1 MRLPGFVAAA
11 FAIFASSLAA
21 VAQEPAAGQ
30 QIPDKMFQDLHWRM
44 IGPFRAGRTRAAV
57 GVPSQPNVF
66 YMGAV
71 NGGVWKTNDYGRTW
85 WPIFDSQPTQSIGDI
100 AAAASDPNI
109 IYVASGEGLHRPD
122 LSVGNGIY
130 RSSDAGKS
138 WTHLGLEDGQQI
150 PALAVDPK
158 NPDRVFA
165 AVLGHP
171 YGPSEQRGIFRS
183 TDGGKSWQKVLYKD
197 ANTGGADV
205 LIDPSNPQVVYA
217 SLWEARLGPWEDS
230 NSYESTGGGVFK
242 SSDGGSTWN
251 KLRKGLPDNLVQAH
265 LALAPSQPNRLFV
278 VFSTTDKS
286 AYGSGKGLGF
296 YRSDDAGATWTKI
309 TDDGKPAM
317 KIGGGD
323 LPMVKVD
330 PKNPDV
336 VYSTSIVTVKSTD
349 GGKTW
354 KSIRGAPGGDDYQNL
369 WINPNDPNIILLVAN
384 QGAVITVNGGETW
397 STWYNQP
404 TAQLYHAATT
414 NEFPYK
420 VCAGQQESGSLC
432 IKSRGNYGQIT
443 HWDWHPAGVI
453 EYGYVAPDPLNPNI
467 IYGAGRNEVSRLDLT
482 TGQIQN
488 ISPIPLR
495 GEKYRTE
502 RSEPIMF
509 SPLDPHT
516 MFYASNF
523 LFKTVNGGQTW
534 ETISPDLA
542 RKQPGI
548 PQSVGSMAAKDAKA
562 AKQRG
567 AIYSLSLSH
576 KNINTIWAG
585 TDDGMIWITRDG
597 GKNWN
602 DITPPQL
609 SGWSKVTQLEASR
622 FDDMTAYASV
632 SRFRIDDLH
641 PYIYRTHDGGTTW
654 QPIVAGLPDS
664 PMDTVREDTIR
675 KGLLFAGTETAVW
688 TSFDDGDHWQSL
700 QLNLPK
706 TSMRDLA
713 IRENDLIV
721 ATHGRSFWILDD
733 ISRLRQMNGVGSGV
747 QLFKPAVAYR
757 VKRSTYPDTPL
768 PPDEPTA
775 PNPPS
780 GAVIEYALPQAASGA
795 VTLEVMDPTGK
806 LVRRFSSA
814 DKPEVTPEQL
824 NKQYI
829 PLYWIPEPKAL
840 LTSEGAHRWVWDLH
854 YPSPVSTQHEYP
866 ISSTPHD
873 APRNPLG
880 PSALPGQYTVRLT
893 VNGQTSTA
901 PLTVKLDPRVKTT
914 ALALQQK
921 FALETRLA
929 NDLSQC
935 SQAVLQAESLRE
947 QIKKVAAQASGGAG
961 EAMKSL
967 DAKLAALLDGPEK
980 ALPTAARGLKDVN
993 GDIFSLYGAVSGND
1007 SVAKDADAAPTAAQ
1021 GSATAS
1027 VEKELA
1033 PNLNTWN
1040 QLKTA
1045 DLAAI
1050 NQQLKSA
1057 NLPELKPE
1065 VNPDAPESAVDQ
1077 E

>member
-1 MRLPGFVAAA
+1 
-11 FAIFASSLAA
+11 
-21 VAQEPAAGQ
+21 
-30 QIPDKMFQDLHWRM
+30 
-44 IGPFRAGRTRAAV
+44 
-57 GVPSQPNVF
+57 
-66 YMGAV
+66 
-71 NGGVWKTNDYGRTW
+71 
-85 WPIFDSQPTQSIGDI
+85 
-100 AAAASDPNI
+100 
-109 IYVASGEGLHRPD
+109 
-122 LSVGNGIY
+122 
-130 RSSDAGKS
+130 
-138 WTHLGLEDGQQI
+138 
-150 PALAVDPK
+150 
-158 NPDRVFA
+158 
-165 AVLGHP
+165 
-171 YGPSEQRGIFRS
+171 
-183 TDGGKSWQKVLYKD
+183 
-197 ANTGGADV
+197 
-205 LIDPSNPQVVYA
+205 
-217 SLWEARLGPWEDS
+217 
-230 NSYESTGGGVFK
+230 
-242 SSDGGSTWN
+242 
-251 KLRKGLPDNLVQAH
+251 
-265 LALAPSQPNRLFV
+265 
-278 VFSTTDKS
+278 
-286 AYGSGKGLGF
+286 
-296 YRSDDAGATWTKI
+296 
-309 TDDGKPAM
+309 M

-330 PKNPDV
+330 PKNADV
-336 VYSTSIVTVKSTD
+336 VYSASIVTVKSTD

-369 WINPNDPNIILLVAN
+369 WINPNDPNIILLVAD
-384 QGAVITVNGGETW
+384 QGAIVTVNGGETW

-404 TAQLYHAATT
+404 TAQLYHAITT

-453 EYGYVAPDPLNPNI
+453 EYGYVAPDPLNANI

-488 ISPIPLR
+488 VSPIPLR

-502 RSEPIMF
+502 RTEPIMF

-516 MFYASNF
+516 MFYASNY
-523 LFKTVNGGQTW
+523 LFKTTNGGQMW
-534 ETISPDLA
+534 ETISADLA
-542 RKQPGI
+542 RKNSEI
-548 PQSVGSMAAKDAKA
+548 PRSLGSMAAKDAKA

-567 AIYSLSLSH
+567 AIYSLALSH

-632 SRFRIDDLH
+632 SRFRVDDLH
-641 PYIYRTHDGGTTW
+641 PYMYRTHDGGKTW
-654 QPIVAGLPDS
+654 QAIVAGLPDS
-664 PMDTVREDTIR
+664 PVNTIREDLVR
-675 KGLLFAGTETAVW
+675 KGLLFAGTENAVW

-706 TSMRDLA
+706 TSMRDLW
-713 IRENDLIV
+713 IHENDLIV

-733 ISRLRQMNGVGSGV
+733 ISRLRQLNGASSSV

-775 PNPPS
+775 NNPPS
-780 GAVIEYALPQAASGA
+780 GAVIEYALPQAPSGA
-795 VTLEVMDPTGK
+795 VTLDVMDAAGK
-806 LVRRFSSA
+806 SVRRFSST
-814 DKPEVTPEQL
+814 DKPGVTQEQL

-829 PLYWIPEPKAL
+829 PLYWMPEARTL
-840 LTSEGAHRWVWDLH
+840 ATSEGAHRWVWDLH

-880 PSALPGQYTVRLT
+880 PSALPGQYTVKLT
-893 VNGQTSTA
+893 VNGQASTV
-901 PLTVKLDPRVKTT
+901 PLTVKLDPRVKATP
-914 ALALQQK
+914 LALQQK

-929 NDLSQC
+929 NDLSQ
-935 SQAVLQAESLRE
+935 SSEAVLQAESVRK
-947 QIKKVAAQASGGAG
+947 QIKKLSAQASGGTGDAL
-961 EAMKSL
+961 KSL

-980 ALPTAARGLKDVN
+980 PARTSVRGLKDMN
-993 GDIFSLYGAVSGND
+993 GDVFSLYGAVSGND

-1021 GSATAS
+1021 LSTTAA
-1027 VEKELA
+1027 VEKEIA
-1033 PNLNTWN
+1033 PHLTNWN
-1040 QLKTA
+1040 QIKAT

-1057 NLPELKPE
+1057 NIPELKLE
-1065 VNPDAPESAVDQ
+1065 VNPDAAESAVDQ